1 MVATEVSSKYI
12 KLSWTPSLSSV
23 TGYKVL
29 LIPMTSGSRQHA
41 LSVGP
46 QTTTLS
52 VRDLSADTEYQI
64 SVSAMKGLTSSEPV
78 SIMEKTQPM
87 KVQVGELIG
96 GSLGLE
102 YVKVHLIVCLPDSDL
117 VLNNIFAIIFF
128 ERSMLTKKA
137 R

>member
-102 YVKVHLIVCLPDSDL
+102 YVKVHLIVCLTDSDL

>member
-12 KLSWTPSLSSV
+12 KLSWTPSLSPV

-29 LIPMTSGSRQHA
+29 LIPMTTGSRQHA

-87 KVQVGELIG
+87 KVQVGELTG

-102 YVKVHLIVCLPDSDL
+102 YVKVHLIVCLTDSDL
-117 VLNNIFAIIFF
+117 VLNNIFAIVFF
-128 ERSMLTKKA
+128 ERSMLTKKT